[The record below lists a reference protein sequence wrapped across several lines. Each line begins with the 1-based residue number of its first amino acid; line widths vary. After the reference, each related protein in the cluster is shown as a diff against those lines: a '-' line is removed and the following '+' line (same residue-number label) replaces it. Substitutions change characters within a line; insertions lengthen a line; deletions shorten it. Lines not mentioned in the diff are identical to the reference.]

1 MPQYEIRIVERGK
14 ITKTLKGHT
23 YVVGVV
29 RGECE
34 NFSST
39 VGMVG
44 DTQLI
49 GTMLLDLQNRLA
61 HERVPM
67 EVHDATTTPA

>member
-1 MPQYEIRIVERGK
+1 MSEYEIRVVANGK
-14 ITKTLKGHT
+14 ITRRLKGHT
-23 YVVGVV
+23 FVVGVV
-29 RGECE
+29 RGQHE

-49 GTMLLDLQNRLA
+49 GTMLMDLQNKLSG
-61 HERVPM
+61 ERKGILREEGRV
-67 EVHDATTTPA
+67 V